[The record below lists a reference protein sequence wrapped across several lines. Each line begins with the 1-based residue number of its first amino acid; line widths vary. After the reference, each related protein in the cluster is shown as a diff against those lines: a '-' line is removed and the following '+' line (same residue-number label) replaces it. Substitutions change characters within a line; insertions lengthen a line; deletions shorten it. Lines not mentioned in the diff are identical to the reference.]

1 MRGTLLAPQDTYV
14 ILATGSLEK
23 RTSTHIGGGRNSTWN
38 EAFVFPVDGL
48 VRSLW
53 TGLIVY

>member
-38 EAFVFPVDGL
+38 EAFVFPVDGP

-53 TGLIVY
+53 TGLTV